1 MAVTTTFAP
10 PADPSEVPRRT
21 LALVGLAGLIVAAIN
36 LAMVQLN
43 FYEVENPDHGSHYL
57 AIPANLL
64 WIFVGMYAWAKRP
77 SNPIGR
83 WMIAV
88 GFAGFTYVFG
98 LYPSSVGWLISDAFG
113 PVQLLLIAY
122 VFLAFPSGHL
132 RTRPDRIVMALVI
145 ADSYMAWFLNLLAN
159 GHFLNPFY
167 LVTDPDTQAALWA
180 WNDLAATLLLPIVA
194 LRVIIHWRDAPPA
207 GRRVLAPVLIGTTP
221 YLVVLFASRLD
232 LLFGP
237 NQLTDMSHSY
247 PAIILPGYALPI
259 AFLIGLLR
267 MQLARSVVGDVVR
280 ELDAGV
286 EPGQLDV
293 VLRRALGDP
302 TLQLAYER
310 PDGTYVDAE
319 GLSSRSPPRPIRTAS
334 SRRSVAAAR
343 ARSCSSTIAHSKP
356 TRSSCRASPPRLG
369 WRSRTSGCTPRSAP
383 SSRRSG
389 ALARASSRPAST
401 PVGRSSATST
411 MEPSSSC
418 SPYRSGS
425 RWRGARLPATHSST
439 RCWRRRARTSTRPS
453 PSCGAWPAAS
463 TRRC

>member
-10 PADPSEVPRRT
+10 PADPSGVPRRT
-21 LALVGLAGLIVAAIN
+21 LALVGVAGFIVAAIN

-88 GFAGFTYVFG
+88 GFAGFTYIFG

-132 RTRPDRIVMALVI
+132 RARPDRIVMALVI

-319 GLSSRSPPRPIRTAS
+319 GLVVTLPSPSDPDRVVAPLGRGGSRTELLVHDRALEADPELVSSIA
-334 SRRSVAAAR
+334 AAAR
-343 ARSCSSTIAHSKP
+343 MALENERLHAEI
-356 TRSSCRASPPRLG
+356 RAQLEEVRG
-369 WRSRTSGCTPRSAP
+369 
-383 SSRRSG
+383 
-389 ALARASSRPAST
+389 LARASSRPAST

-418 SPYRSGS
+418 SPCRSGS

-439 RCWRRRARTSTRPS
+439 RCWRRPARTSTRPS